1 MAFTNEYSESLQAN
15 LPSQRFALAFAG
27 LGVFEAHLPDQ
38 VWVMEKNPRLA
49 RKRDE
54 ENP

>member
-1 MAFTNEYSESLQAN
+1 MAFTNEYSQFLHAY
-15 LPSQRFALAFAG
+15 LPSQSKSLAFVG
-27 LGVFEAHLPDQ
+27 LSVFEAHLHCT
-38 VWVMEKNPRLA
+38 VWLMEKTPGIA